1 MPRVYGFAAPFACA
15 ARFAV
20 LQSAGRNRSRRMRP
34 LRSPSTR
41 RPSLRRLPAR
51 APAGLLLPML
61 LLPALLLLPPPLA
74 AQQVY
79 KWKDAAGV
87 THFSSEP
94 PPDGRYE
101 AREVDHHQ
109 AAPVAA
115 GADAAATSATTPH
128 AEDPGCATARS
139 NLALLAG
146 DKPLTMDSD
155 GSGKPRPLSDA
166 DRTRQ
171 RNLAQAILDAK
182 CHGDAAAPAT
192 TAGAEAAPEAEPA
205 AEPEPEPEPEGQ

>member
-20 LQSAGRNRSRRMRP
+20 LQSAGRKRSRRMRP
-34 LRSPSTR
+34 LRPPSKR
-41 RPSLRRLPAR
+41 RPSLRRLPVR

-61 LLPALLLLPPPLA
+61 LPAALLLSPPLA

-115 GADAAATSATTPH
+115 GADAAATPAATTH

-139 NLALLAG
+139 NLALLAS
-146 DKPLTMDSD
+146 DKPLTMGSD
-155 GSGKPRPLSDA
+155 GNGKPTPLSDA

-171 RNLAQAILDAK
+171 RNLAQAIIDAK
-182 CHGDAAAPAT
+182 CHGDAAAPS
-192 TAGAEAAPEAEPA
+192 TAAEPVAEPEAEPA
-205 AEPEPEPEPEGQ
+205 AEPEPEPEGQ

>member
-1 MPRVYGFAAPFACA
+1 
-15 ARFAV
+15 
-20 LQSAGRNRSRRMRP
+20 MRP
-34 LRSPSTR
+34 PSALQL
-41 RPSLRRLPAR
+41 SSVVLS
-51 APAGLLLPML
+51 
-61 LLPALLLLPPPLA
+61 ALLLSAPLA

-115 GADAAATSATTPH
+115 DADAAATPATTPH

-146 DKPLTMDSD
+146 DRPLTMDVD
-155 GSGKPRPLSDA
+155 GNGKPRPLSDA

-192 TAGAEAAPEAEPA
+192 AAGAEAAPEAEPA
-205 AEPEPEPEPEGQ
+205 AEPEPEPEGQ

>member
-115 GADAAATSATTPH
+115 GADAAATPAATTH

-139 NLALLAG
+139 NLALLAS

-155 GSGKPRPLSDA
+155 GNGKPTPLSDA

-171 RNLAQAILDAK
+171 RNLAQAIIDAK

-192 TAGAEAAPEAEPA
+192 TAGAEAAPEAEPV